1 MTGPLASPVSAETG
15 EAFQSAFVRSER
27 AWHPV
32 QPNDERVRAG
42 VLPSQDEASW
52 YRQGS
57 TAADP
62 TAMATMIETT
72 DLHPTSRN
80 RRIVALNRSNNIGTV
95 IPSDMTTIR
104 ERVIPGSESRK
115 PRGRV

>member
-1 MTGPLASPVSAETG
+1 MTGLLASPVSAETG

-52 YRQGS
+52 YRPP
-57 TAADP
+57 TPADP
-62 TAMATMIETT
+62 TATAGMIEPGG
-72 DLHPTSRN
+72 LHATSRN
-80 RRIVALNRSNNIGTV
+80 RRIVALNRPNNIGTV

>member
-1 MTGPLASPVSAETG
+1 MVPAGLDCS
-15 EAFQSAFVRSER
+15 RS
-27 AWHPV
+27 
-32 QPNDERVRAG
+32 
-42 VLPSQDEASW
+42 
-52 YRQGS
+52 YRKGH
-57 TAADP
+57 D
-62 TAMATMIETT
+62 IETI